1 MDKARID
8 RIPTVIGFVMTLLFL
23 FFFTGASVV
32 RDIPVITGKIP
43 ELSDVLEKAG
53 DNKLPTGYAKVTLD
67 AIAGRYAWVREYRGA
82 RSDLYMVWLE
92 DDSFITFEIHEG
104 TDRDILDSIIDD
116 TWSYVSGE
124 TEWLSGHSKEY
135 CVNIQPLSKDAEKYF
150 LKGAED
156 YGITEPEYLLRRQV
170 LCRVEDPMGK
180 VQVDIMMFV
189 VNALI
194 AIVLFIRILS
204 DKKKEDKELNGFS
217 FKM

>member
-1 MDKARID
+1 MNKRRID
-8 RIPTVIGFVMTLLFL
+8 RVPIVMGLVITLIFL
-23 FFFTGASVV
+23 IFFTGANIA
-32 RDIPVITGKIP
+32 RDIPVMTGKIP

-53 DNKLPTGYAKVTLD
+53 DSKLPTGYAKIKLD
-67 AIAGRYAWVREYRGA
+67 AIAGRYAWVREYKGA
-82 RSDLYMVWLE
+82 RSDLYMAWLE

-135 CVNIQPLSKDAEKYF
+135 YVNIQPLSKDAEKYF

-170 LCRVEDPMGK
+170 LCRVEDPMVR